1 MSTGLKRRFSDIDED
16 VAEVDSS
23 ALLLKTSSSAFI
35 SSAVP
40 RKKKLE
46 FPTVPH
52 ALISGSGASAKL
64 VLSRDYIATKVRAW
78 PRVRS
83 TIQTLDGK
91 MSLLRW
97 EAPLESRRFDA
108 SGAPINHGTDPTI
121 PLSNSNICVQNENLS
136 STALILDSSI
146 DNSSPES
153 FAMPSIKP
161 ADVPPKIKKKPA
173 SSRAPSSLGADI
185 QSSSSAAKQLMCPF
199 PGCGQLCLDA
209 SKLKRHSLKHSGERP
224 FVCEHPEWYDL

>member
-108 SGAPINHGTDPTI
+108 SGAQSTMAPTRPSLSQI
-121 PLSNSNICVQNENLS
+121 P
-136 STALILDSSI
+136 T
-146 DNSSPES
+146 
-153 FAMPSIKP
+153 
-161 ADVPPKIKKKPA
+161 
-173 SSRAPSSLGADI
+173 
-185 QSSSSAAKQLMCPF
+185 SAFKMRIYHRL
-199 PGCGQLCLDA
+199 L
-209 SKLKRHSLKHSGERP
+209 
-224 FVCEHPEWYDL
+224 